1 MTDQRFPREVR
12 LLTSADF
19 SRVMSGAQYKIGHTG
34 FLLLASPASGTN
46 ARLGFIIARKH
57 VKHAVDRNRIKRCLR
72 ETFRK
77 THQSFPALDIVFLA
91 RHDASKL
98 LAEDI
103 HAAASQAFDRLCR
116 KAKRP

>member
-1 MTDQRFPREVR
+1 
-12 LLTSADF
+12 
-19 SRVMSGAQYKIGHTG
+19 MSGAQYKIGHTG